1 MAGSDEV
8 DDNRLAGRTPR
19 SPRREPNP
27 EPPLLADDEID
38 PASDDDTDI
47 EAVTKLMGF
56 LRRTDDGV

>member
-19 SPRREPNP
+19 PPRREPHP
-27 EPPLLADDEID
+27 EPPVLADDETD
-38 PASDDDTDI
+38 PAPDDTDI

-56 LRRTDDGV
+56 LRSDEV

>member
-19 SPRREPNP
+19 PARREPNP
-27 EPPLLADDEID
+27 EPLVLADDEAD
-38 PASDDDTDI
+38 TSSDDTDI